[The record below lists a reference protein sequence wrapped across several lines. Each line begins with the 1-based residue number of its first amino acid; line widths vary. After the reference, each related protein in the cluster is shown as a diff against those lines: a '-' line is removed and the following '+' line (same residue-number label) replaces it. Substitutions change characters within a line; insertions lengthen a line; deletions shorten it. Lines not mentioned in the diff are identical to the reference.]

1 MECKS
6 QSLVPYQLGDTPL
19 LLAHLG
25 GFEPPAHG
33 LEVRCSIQLS
43 YRCLIGAGEGNRT
56 LATSLEG
63 WGSTTELHPHIGN
76 FLLFCKI
83 LLVEEGGFEP
93 PKHKVTDLQSVPF
106 GHSGT
111 PP

>member
-63 WGSTTELHPHIGN
+63 WGSTTELHPQNIGAEDGIRTRDPR
-76 FLLFCKI
+76 LGKAI
-83 LLVEEGGFEP
+83 LY
-93 PKHKVTDLQSVPF
+93 H
-106 GHSGT
+106 
-111 PP
+111 